1 MQSELVSIQAQQDG
15 LVGPLGAVFKSR
27 FLRFGEFHIDLK
39 REELF
44 RDGKRVRTAGKVY
57 QALLALLEQPGE
69 IVSRDALRMRLWPEG
84 THVNFDANVNTTV
97 NKLRQ
102 VLGDSPERPKYVE
115 TIPRQGYSFVGKV
128 EGLEHVAVAEIA
140 GDAAPN
146 SLEMQG
152 SSMNA
157 SQKNWV
163 LSAGLTPGWV
173 KAGAIA
179 LLVAGMLFGAAIVIY
194 AHHGI

>member
-1 MQSELVSIQAQQDG
+1 MQSELVSMQTQQDG
-15 LVGPLGAVFKSR
+15 VVGSLAASFKSR

-44 RDGKRVRTAGKVY
+44 RGGTRVRTAGKVY
-57 QALLALLEQPGE
+57 QALLALLQQPGE

-102 VLGDSPERPKYVE
+102 ALGDSPERPKYVE

-128 EGLEHVAVAEIA
+128 EELEHVTAAENL
-140 GDAAPN
+140 GDASAN
-146 SLEMQG
+146 VQEMQDSG
-152 SSMNA
+152 EKA
-157 SQKNWV
+157 SQRNWLRSV
-163 LSAGLTPGWV
+163 RLTPVWV

-179 LLVAGMLFGAAIVIY
+179 LLVAGMLFGAAIVIFLR
-194 AHHGI
+194 HGM